1 MLGEY
6 NFGVQSVFFAT
17 VEVLGACTISA
28 ACPSDFDL
36 LPDSVV
42 PGFTASITIKTTT
55 VRLFQLRRKKVL
67 KVA

>member
-6 NFGVQSVFFAT
+6 NFGVQSVFFVT

-36 LPDSVV
+36 LPDRVV
-42 PGFTASITIKTTT
+42 PTFTAFITIKTTT
-55 VRLFQLRRKKVL
+55 V
-67 KVA
+67 